1 MAIGTTVRCSLQI
14 KSGYTPVV
22 LGQIDSPEGPQL
34 FVLTGRWRSWDTQ
47 RVFPL
52 VAPSSTEATPTAAK
66 FCGFCG
72 AARLAG
78 GRFCGS
84 CGTRFSDNQP
94 DTTIENT
101 PFATKL
107 LETASRIHLM
117 QLAGSDTSQQ
127 FSELSETILDA
138 AKTGLAH
145 QKMDERDRS
154 HAERFIENLE
164 RLLSDQSLELEEIID
179 GLSGEPHALLSL
191 ALAQRIGQKVD
202 ASETLVAEE
211 IDGLKVLLTEAPF
224 TYGYWA
230 PFKKVLKRIPPE
242 HYPVEFAQAVARLT
256 ATGNA
261 AGSEDREMRYES
273 IQAIRRLGD
282 VARPK
287 TREYLRRQQLREY
300 RRLVSESPEIFVL
313 IATEYLLAV
322 DSLRPAGDIILG
334 FILNGNGEFRDK
346 WSRRAIDFPQG
357 QTFLSPAADGWDA
370 HPEFLERLWTETT
383 RQSEIQSF
391 AFQGLRSRNILLPEI
406 SGKQLALALRSG
418 YDPLMQYAAS
428 QVTHRPDSW
437 EYLRDEWR
445 IVVNSIDESTRR
457 SVLHHHELPLQAI
470 EFFLELSDAE
480 LSPAAVEVFIARF
493 QEVEEG
499 QHRVTTPLWFQL
511 LSAANADQ
519 LDILFEK
526 VFSAAEGERFVP
538 THLSVAADA
547 LAEVVTSN
555 WETHPAIP
563 TLAYLAV
570 RVALTDGFT
579 RVAPEALARAIFVM
593 SLYRKTLGAAWSS
606 EWVDKMDLA
615 VLAKSLVFMSTD
627 GERAEKALPPEMLG
641 GWAVASQELVHELAQ
656 QLGTKHNPEYLLN
669 QVWREFGDDPGIVA
683 GLWFVTALPTDE
695 NIRVALERARNIPDV
710 TTAEIGRLCTE
721 ILKQSDAST
730 LTAFRTTA
738 AEELWAEIDF
748 GALISHSPE
757 WRRAL
762 WRMLEDSETEEWLA
776 EVFIASIP
784 ATPFLHELLP
794 DDFRDPKPAQ
804 ADVLKALLLQLSA
817 KGSLSDEQTL
827 LAATSQNG
835 EISQLGIDILRHKG
849 GLQAVWLPLV
859 ESELPL
865 PVAAGFDA
873 LLGIKDKDAMTD
885 ALLLALDSAAE
896 VVRKRALEMV
906 DTLGDRFDREK
917 LFLALSEST
926 HPDVVNRVAEEALVA
941 SWATSPS
948 VHSFDDKVLLVRR
961 RTRKAKELVKKRL
974 DVTTPGDY
982 TPTPERVSI
991 LLDMAHHGKPRDA
1004 EWAHQRLAQLLLA
1017 GVAIEDVKVSVVNQE
1032 AHNG

>member
-14 KSGYTPVV
+14 KSGHTPVV

-34 FVLTGRWRSWDTQ
+34 FVLTGWWSSRDTQ

-52 VAPSSTEATPTAAK
+52 VTTFSTGATPTAAK

-84 CGTRFSDNQP
+84 CGTRLSDTQP
-94 DTTIENT
+94 DTTIDNT
-101 PFATKL
+101 PFSTRI
-107 LETASRIHLM
+107 LETATRIHLM
-117 QLAGSDTSQQ
+117 QLAGSDTSQL
-127 FSELSETILDA
+127 FSELSETVLDA

-145 QKMDERDRS
+145 QKVDDEDRS
-154 HAERFIENLE
+154 HAQRFIENLE

-179 GLSGEPHALLSL
+179 GVSGEPHALLSL

-202 ASETLVAEE
+202 SAETLVAGE

-256 ATGNA
+256 AAGNA
-261 AGSEDREMRYES
+261 TGSEDHEMRYES
-273 IQAIRRLGD
+273 IQAIKRLGH

-322 DSLRPAGDIILG
+322 DSLRPDGDIILG

-357 QTFLSPAADGWDA
+357 HTFLPPGADGWDA
-370 HPEFLERLWTETT
+370 RPDYLERLWTETT
-383 RQSEIQSF
+383 RHSEIQSF
-391 AFQGLRSRNILLPEI
+391 AFQGLRSRNILLPEV
-406 SGKQLALALRSG
+406 SGEQLALALRSG

-445 IVVNSIDESTRR
+445 TVVNSIDESSKR
-457 SVLHHHELPLQAI
+457 SLLHHHELPLQAI
-470 EFFLELSDAE
+470 EFILELSDAE
-480 LSPAAVEVFIARF
+480 LSPAAVEIFIARF
-493 QEVEEG
+493 EEVEEG
-499 QHRVTTPLWFQL
+499 EHRITSPLWFQL
-511 LSAANADQ
+511 ISAANADQ
-519 LDILFEK
+519 LDILFEQ

-563 TLAYLAV
+563 TLAYLAM

-579 RVAPEALARAIFVM
+579 RLAPEALARAIFVM
-593 SLYRKTLGAAWSS
+593 SLYRNRLGAAWSS
-606 EWVDKMDLA
+606 EWVDKMDPT

-627 GERAEKALPPEMLG
+627 GERAEKALHPEMLG
-641 GWAVASQELVHELAQ
+641 GWAVASQELVHEVAQ
-656 QLGTKHNPEYLLN
+656 QLGTKNNPEYLLN
-669 QVWREFGDDPGIVA
+669 QMWREFGADPGIVA
-683 GLWFVTALPTDE
+683 GLWLVKALPTDE
-695 NIRVALERARNIPDV
+695 HIRVALQRAQNIPDL
-710 TTAEIGRLCTE
+710 TIAEVGRLCTE
-721 ILKQSDAST
+721 ILKQSDA
-730 LTAFRTTA
+730 TALATFRTTA
-738 AEELWAEIDF
+738 AEDLWAEIDF
-748 GALISHSPE
+748 GTLISHSPQ

-762 WRMLEDSETEEWLA
+762 WHMLEDSETEEWLP
-776 EVFIASIP
+776 ELFIASIP
-784 ATPFLHELLP
+784 ATSFLHELLP

-804 ADVLKALLLQLSA
+804 ADALKAILLPLSA
-817 KGSLSDEQTL
+817 QGHLSDEQTL

-835 EISQLGIDILRHKG
+835 DISQLGIDILRHR
-849 GLQAVWLPLV
+849 QALHGVWLPLV

-865 PVAAGFDA
+865 PMAAGFDA
-873 LLGIKDKDAMTD
+873 LLGIKDKDALTD
-885 ALLLALDSAAE
+885 ALLLALDSGVG

-906 DTLGDRFDREK
+906 DTLGDRFDKEK
-917 LFLALSEST
+917 LFLALSESSHT
-926 HPDVVNRVAEEALVA
+926 DVVNRVAEEALVA

-961 RTRKAKELVKKRL
+961 QARKAKELIKKRL
-974 DVTTPGDY
+974 DATTTDDY

-1017 GVAIEDVKVSVVNQE
+1017 GVAIENVKVSVVNQE
-1032 AHNG
+1032 ARNG